1 MLKVVAVTT
10 GSADDKG
17 PLAEALAGLFF
28 CAKLTGMGDELIYGW
43 IVTVDVPGTKASQVY
58 NVAIREERKA
68 IEAVKLVLPERNKG
82 VVKIRS
88 KITKQLFE
96 ALRMQP
102 GDVML
107 GVRKKHPR

>member
-1 MLKVVAVTT
+1 M
-10 GSADDKG
+10 
-17 PLAEALAGLFF
+17 PE
-28 CAKLTGMGDELIYGW
+28 ELIYGW
-43 IVTVDVPGTKASQVY
+43 IVTVDIPWAKASQVY
-58 NVAIREERKA
+58 NVAIREERRA
-68 IEAVKLVLPERNKG
+68 IEAVKRVLPEPDKA